1 MDIFERRIAM
11 IFFIYNCRHTNI
23 SSLAE
28 KYMVS
33 ERTIKRDIDAIG
45 YFVPLITKRGRYH
58 GGIFIMDNY
67 KLQLPIKKPAE
78 NKENKIW

>member
-1 MDIFERRIAM
+1 MDMFERRISM

-23 SSLAE
+23 PSLAE

-45 YFVPLITKRGRYH
+45 YFVPLETRRGRYH
-58 GGIFIMDNY
+58 GGVFIMDNY
-67 KLQLPIKKPAE
+67 KLQLPIKKTGE
-78 NKENKIW
+78 NM